1 MNIIKRTNYPIMF
14 DEFFNDFFNVKEMN
28 IPPYN
33 IMESD
38 DNFQIEFSVPGS
50 NKKDFQIEI
59 ENDYLKVSKEKKESN
74 ISHNYSRQQFDY
86 NFHQAM
92 FEAPSSDYKEGVII
106 EVVQPGYVLHDR
118 LIRPAMVGVSKG
130 EAVENEKKEEKDE

>member
-33 IMESD
+33 IIETE

-74 ISHNYSRQQFDY
+74 ISHNYSTQQFDY
-86 NFHQAM
+86 NY
-92 FEAPSSDYKEGVII
+92 FEKSFFLPETIDLNKVSSKYDNGILRIMLPKKNEVII
-106 EVVQPGYVLHDR
+106 NNKKK
-118 LIRPAMVGVSKG
+118 LI
-130 EAVENEKKEEKDE
+130 AVK